1 MFDRLLSIYVL
12 LLLSGGATPVLAKIV
27 FQSNRDGN
35 SEIYVINDD
44 GSGAR
49 RLTYHPTHDS
59 NPRWSPDGKQITF
72 TRQVPGEIIK
82 VPGEQVQTYT
92 YDVFLM
98 NADGS
103 NQRNLTDNPSI
114 NGMGSW
120 SPDGRHIAFTSSR
133 SGALN
138 IHRITPESGDIEQ
151 LTHNGGATTPHY
163 SPNGREVTYVQHGG
177 SFWCNIH
184 LMTAEGM
191 RQKPLL
197 PKKNGLV
204 IRTNPRFSPDSTRIL
219 YVESTYKDRVVR
231 DAEGQTIYLDVMSS
245 QLRIQHRHTDTNQP
259 IKLPKN
265 WRPGG
270 GSWMANGK
278 EILFAA
284 DEIGLITKEHGN
296 YDLYRYHLNT
306 GHIRQITDHRAADKS
321 PHWVEGAL
329 SVSRR
334 EKLATQWGR
343 IKNHKKESNHG
354 NPSPP

>member
-1 MFDRLLSIYVL
+1 MLYIRLGICLF
-12 LLLSGGATPVLAKIV
+12 LLLSLVAIPAMAKIV

-35 SEIYVINDD
+35 DEIYVCNDD

-59 NPRWSPDGKQITF
+59 NPQWSPDGKQITF

-92 YDVFLM
+92 YDVFVM

-103 NQRNLTDNPSI
+103 NQQNLTDNPSI
-114 NGMGSW
+114 NGEGSW
-120 SPDGRHIAFTSSR
+120 SLDGRHIAFTSSR
-133 SGALN
+133 SGAFN
-138 IHRITPESGDIEQ
+138 IHLITLENGVIEQ

-163 SPNGREVTYVQHGG
+163 SPNGREVVYEQSAG
-177 SFWCNIH
+177 SFWKNIH
-184 LMTAEGM
+184 LMTADGT

-197 PKKNGLV
+197 PPKPGLV
-204 IRTNPRFSPDSTRIL
+204 IRFNPRFSPDGSRIL
-219 YVESTYKDRVVR
+219 YGESTYKERVER

-245 QLRIQHRHTDTNQP
+245 QLRIQHRHSNTNQH

-270 GSWMANGK
+270 GDWMADGK

-296 YDLYRYHLNT
+296 YDLYRYSLNT
-306 GHIRQITDHRAADKS
+306 GHLRQITDHPASDRS
-321 PHWVEGAL
+321 PDWVEGAL

-343 IKNHKKESNHG
+343 IKNG
-354 NPSPP
+354 TL